1 MTLRYGAGPT
11 SAGVTFAAVSDLGI
25 CAVYLYGSEDY
36 LLGVRRL
43 GEQNPGRTLIEDHD
57 AVAWVFPRITA
68 FLGGVDCADV
78 PLDLRRGTDFQR
90 KVWGGLRAIP
100 RGETRT
106 YGALA
111 SELGM
116 PRGARAVG
124 SACGANTISVFIP
137 CHRVVGS
144 GGSIGGFYWGP
155 ERKRMLLDLERAA
168 PE

>member
-1 MTLRYGAGPT
+1 
-11 SAGVTFAAVSDLGI
+11 
-25 CAVYLYGSEDY
+25 
-36 LLGVRRL
+36 
-43 GEQNPGRTLIEDHD
+43 
-57 AVAWVFPRITA
+57 
-68 FLGGVDCADV
+68 
-78 PLDLRRGTDFQR
+78 
-90 KVWGGLRAIP
+90 
-100 RGETRT
+100 
-106 YGALA
+106 
-111 SELGM
+111 M